1 MGFQAERFAQVT
13 LAPRTRS
20 VPVPELADWFDGDD
34 KPVFLVRGLTA
45 DELARAKDAHA
56 MNLRKLGL
64 LRALER
70 EDPDPGQI
78 AEEARAAIQGSAE
91 DKHAQIAM
99 RQQMI
104 LHGVVEPALSEE
116 IVAKL
121 ATHYAMLIYRVS
133 DAIND
138 LTGRGSEAVKKPK
151 RSSRTA
157 TSEPVSG

>member
-1 MGFQAERFAQVT
+1 MGFQADRFAQAT

-20 VPVPELADWFDGDD
+20 VPVPELADWFDEGAD
-34 KPVFLVRGLTA
+34 PAFTVRGLTA

-91 DKHAQIAM
+91 DKHAQVAM
-99 RQQMI
+99 RQEM
-104 LHGVVEPALSEE
+104 LRYGVVEPALTEE

-121 ATHYAMLIYRVS
+121 STHYAMLIYRVS

-138 LTGRGSEAVKKPK
+138 LTGRGSEVTKKPR